1 MIFFLVQLVYIR
13 ENNLMKKDFNLKN
26 GKNLSNK
33 IIEINKKIKSFYICE
48 SSKHL
53 AYGLAFL
60 SSILYNACNIEFL
73 LIHIVS

>member
-33 IIEINKKIKSFYICE
+33 IIEIKKK
-48 SSKHL
+48 
-53 AYGLAFL
+53 
-60 SSILYNACNIEFL
+60 
-73 LIHIVS
+73 